1 MSCGCQHTHK
11 QKARTDRQKVISK
24 QNHYS
29 SELEETQIRY
39 KITQLSDN
47 GISITLSLIE
57 DIELEA
63 ISQQQI
69 MLEAID
75 RSISD
80 EEVKKQ
86 IKPVLEAIL
95 RSQPQTVIKTY
106 PKTVIQINMSRKKYE
121 NIGSPGVGNK
131 ILVDIKRDSTQV

>member
-1 MSCGCQHTHK
+1 MDVSTHIS
-11 QKARTDRQKVISK
+11 KARSDRQKVISK
-24 QNHYS
+24 QNYYS
-29 SELEETQIRY
+29 SELEDTQIRY

-47 GISITLSLIE
+47 GINITLSLIE

-63 ISQQQI
+63 VSQQQL

-86 IKPVLEAIL
+86 IKPILEAIL

-131 ILVDIKRDSTQV
+131 ILIDIKRDSKQI

>member
-1 MSCGCQHTHK
+1 ME
-11 QKARTDRQKVISK
+11 D
-24 QNHYS
+24 
-29 SELEETQIRY
+29 TQIRY

-47 GISITLSLIE
+47 GINITLSLIE

-63 ISQQQI
+63 VSQQQL

-86 IKPVLEAIL
+86 IRPILEAIL
-95 RSQPQTVIKTY
+95 RSQPQTAIKTY

-131 ILVDIKRDSTQV
+131 ILIDIKRDSKQI

>member
-1 MSCGCQHTHK
+1 M
-11 QKARTDRQKVISK
+11 
-24 QNHYS
+24 
-29 SELEETQIRY
+29 EETQFRY

-47 GISITLSLIE
+47 GTNITLSLIE
-57 DIELEA
+57 DIELES
-63 ISQQQI
+63 ISQQQL

-86 IKPVLEAIL
+86 IKPILEAIL

-106 PKTVIQINMSRKKYE
+106 PKTLVQINMPRQKYE
-121 NIGSPGVGNK
+121 KIGSPGVGSG
-131 ILVDIKRDSTQV
+131 IIIDIKADTK